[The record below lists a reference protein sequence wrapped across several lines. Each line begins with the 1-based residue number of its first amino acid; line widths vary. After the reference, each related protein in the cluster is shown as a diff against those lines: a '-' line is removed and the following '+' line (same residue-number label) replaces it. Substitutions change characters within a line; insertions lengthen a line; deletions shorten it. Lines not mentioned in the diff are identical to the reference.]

1 MGIKALDLAEWI
13 EVDERFAAQL
23 AERRRLLDER
33 PADVLAGCRKARGV
47 SRSCCSSCS
56 IICLRASPSTTV
68 GATG

>member
-23 AERRRLLDER
+23 AERRRLLAER
-33 PADVLAGCRKARGV
+33 PADVLAGLPESARV

-56 IICLRASPSTTV
+56 IICLRAFPRTTV